1 VEDFVGGLVDLRAGL
16 IRTPLEP
23 LQTFLDDPLRVLRLV
38 RFASRLGFRIDEAAE
53 RVMGDER
60 VLGNLRVKI
69 SRERIGVELEKMMKG
84 GFLFPPC
91 CGYGGAEAEG

>member
-1 VEDFVGGLVDLRAGL
+1 M
-16 IRTPLEP
+16 EP

-38 RFASRLGFRIDEAAE
+38 RFASRLGFRIDAQAE
-53 RVMGDER
+53 EVMGDER

-84 GFLFPPC
+84 GFNLC
-91 CGYGGAEAEG
+91 CYWVLGMGLLTLLSQANDPSSRCG

>member
-1 VEDFVGGLVDLRAGL
+1 VEDFVGGLGDLREGL

-38 RFASRLGFRIDEAAE
+38 RFASRLGFRIDEQAQE
-53 RVMGDER
+53 VMGDER

-69 SRERIGVELEKMMKG
+69 SRERIGVELEKMMRG
-84 GFLFPPC
+84 GLPKSC
-91 CGYGGAEAEG
+91 HCYC